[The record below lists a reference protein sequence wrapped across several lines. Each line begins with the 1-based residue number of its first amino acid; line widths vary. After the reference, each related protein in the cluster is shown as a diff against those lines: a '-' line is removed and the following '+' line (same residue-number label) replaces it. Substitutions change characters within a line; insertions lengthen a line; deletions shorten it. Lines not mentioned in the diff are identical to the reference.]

1 MARGPITA
9 ASHRTRAA
17 VDGTGDNAGVD
28 ERAVER
34 LFADR
39 PEALRLFRAFVPR
52 IAELGGIGAEVMKTQ
67 VSFAAD
73 RKFAWLWPLPVSR
86 GTPPDVLMLTLVTRS
101 RFTDP
106 LIRSAEQNRPGTWT
120 LQIRITDESVIERVL
135 DAGWLDAA
143 YDFGLQRPREP

>member
-1 MARGPITA
+1 M
-9 ASHRTRAA
+9 
-17 VDGTGDNAGVD
+17 D